1 MGGVELFREKVR
13 KAPLGAAASLA
24 VEYAMFETA
33 AALALSV
40 YLTRKPL
47 AFVERVSGV
56 RVREHLVDFVAR
68 LSPG

>member
-1 MGGVELFREKVR
+1 MSGVALFWEKLR
-13 KAPLGAAASLA
+13 KAPLSAAGSLA

-33 AALALSV
+33 AALALSI

-56 RVREHLVDFVAR
+56 RVRERFVDFVAR